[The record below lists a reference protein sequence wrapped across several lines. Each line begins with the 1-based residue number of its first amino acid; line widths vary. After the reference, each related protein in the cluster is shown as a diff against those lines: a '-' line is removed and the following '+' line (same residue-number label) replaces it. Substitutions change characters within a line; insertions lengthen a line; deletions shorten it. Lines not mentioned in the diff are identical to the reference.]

1 MSNELKED
9 FLSVDPPIPGQKF
22 VCLSFVSPEKVLED
36 KHLYY
41 MWHYER
47 HLQSK
52 IEELKTK
59 ANNLKILQKSQK
71 VIHKSMKI

>member
-9 FLSVDPPIPGQKF
+9 FLSVDPAIPGQKF

-41 MWHYER
+41 MWHYED
-47 HLQSK
+47 
-52 IEELKTK
+52 ICK
-59 ANNLKILQKSQK
+59 AKLRN
-71 VIHKSMKI
+71 